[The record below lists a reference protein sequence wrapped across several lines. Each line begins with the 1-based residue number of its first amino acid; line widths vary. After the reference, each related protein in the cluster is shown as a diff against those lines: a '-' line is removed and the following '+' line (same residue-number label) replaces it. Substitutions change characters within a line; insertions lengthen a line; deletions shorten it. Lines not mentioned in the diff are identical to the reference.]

1 MTRQR
6 LYEII
11 EVNTSNDSASKLYDI
26 FMIFTIIISI
36 IPLAFKKQLSWLGI
50 VDNICITVFIFD
62 YLLRWFTADFKF
74 KTSKAF
80 IKYPFS
86 AMALIDLLSI
96 LPSITALNS
105 SLKLLKIFRLIR
117 SFRLF
122 RVLKFFRYSKSI
134 TMIINVFKKQKDA
147 LVVIG
152 SIAIF
157 YILISALVILN
168 VEPDTFNSYFDAV
181 YWATVSLTTVGYG
194 DIYPITPI
202 GQIITMLSSLFGIA
216 IVALPASIITAGMM
230 DEIEKTSN

>member
-6 LYEII
+6 LFEII
-11 EVNTSNDSASKLYDI
+11 EVDTANDYISKLYDI

-36 IPLAFKKQLSWLGI
+36 IPLAFKEHLSWMSI
-50 VDNICITVFIFD
+50 IDNICITIFIID
-62 YLLRWFTADFKF
+62 YILRWFTADFKF
-74 KTSKAF
+74 KTTNAF

-134 TMIINVFKKQKDA
+134 TMIISVFQKQKDA
-147 LVVIG
+147 LIVIG

-194 DIYPITPI
+194 DIYPITPV

-230 DEIEKTSN
+230 DEINKSSN